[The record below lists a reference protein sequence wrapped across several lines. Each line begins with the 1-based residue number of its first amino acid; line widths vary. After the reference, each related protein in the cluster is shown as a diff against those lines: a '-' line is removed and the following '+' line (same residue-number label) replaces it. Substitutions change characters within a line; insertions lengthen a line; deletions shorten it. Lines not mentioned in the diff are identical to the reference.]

1 VTSRA
6 ERDDLPGE
14 RARLVSEARGLRDLS
29 DRLIKEIATLRRLEA
44 ESRAVPIGSPEFK
57 RLSQE
62 ITDHAHSVF
71 RMSAGQ
77 EALGVEAR
85 FQDRTVNEVP
95 REEVAEPQDPP
106 SDATFSG

>member
-1 VTSRA
+1 MTSA
-6 ERDDLPGE
+6 PKPDDVPEGS
-14 RARLVSEARGLRDLS
+14 ARVGNEARGLRDLS
-29 DRLIKEIATLRRLEA
+29 DRLIEEIETLRRLEA
-44 ESRAVPIGSPEFK
+44 QSREVPIGSPEFE

-71 RMSAGQ
+71 GMSARQ

-95 REEVAEPQDPP
+95 PEEA
-106 SDATFSG
+106 G